1 MAELDQKLEE
11 MEGFSED
18 IREYVVGGKVWSGV
32 SAKWEFKGCPKNG
45 SCWLCLVLMVALAT
59 SVHDRPAKARL
70 H

>member
-32 SAKWEFKGCPKNG
+32 SAKWEFKEWVLLVVFSVDGSNGHLCP
-45 SCWLCLVLMVALAT
+45 
-59 SVHDRPAKARL
+59 
-70 H
+70 